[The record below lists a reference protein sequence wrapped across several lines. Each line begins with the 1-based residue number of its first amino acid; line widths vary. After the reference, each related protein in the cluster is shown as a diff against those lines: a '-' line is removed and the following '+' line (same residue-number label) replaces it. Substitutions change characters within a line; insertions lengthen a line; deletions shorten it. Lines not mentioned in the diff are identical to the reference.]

1 LHVVKKSRGFFKVTE
16 GIIQNIYFTPPTLLG
31 KYAVIDK
38 YSHLKKK
45 KELLNNYAIM
55 QKMRSF

>member
-16 GIIQNIYFTPPTLLG
+16 GIIQNIYYTPPTLLG

-38 YSHLKKK
+38 YSHLK
-45 KELLNNYAIM
+45 ELLNNYAIM